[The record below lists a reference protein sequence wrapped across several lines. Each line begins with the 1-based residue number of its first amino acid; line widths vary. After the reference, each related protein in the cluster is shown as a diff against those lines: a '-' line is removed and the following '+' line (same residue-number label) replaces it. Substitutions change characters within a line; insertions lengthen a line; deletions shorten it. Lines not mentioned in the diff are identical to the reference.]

1 MPIDIKNIRSL
12 TGLSQKDFGE
22 RIGLNE
28 RQVRRR
34 ESGAT
39 EWTVTELL
47 NICHEFGLDLELKG
61 LSLKG

>member
-1 MPIDIKNIRSL
+1 MPLDIKNIRSL
-12 TGLSQKDFGE
+12 TGLNQKDFGE

-34 ESGAT
+34 ESGET

-47 NICHEFGLDLELKG
+47 NICREFDLDLELKG